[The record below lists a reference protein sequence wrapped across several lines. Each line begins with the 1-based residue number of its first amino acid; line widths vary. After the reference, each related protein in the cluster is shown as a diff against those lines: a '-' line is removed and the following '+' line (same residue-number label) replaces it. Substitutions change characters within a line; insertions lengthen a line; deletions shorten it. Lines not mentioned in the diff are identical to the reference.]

1 MQSSKGIIN
10 DVELAEEYE
19 EIIKSSR
26 QNFISTIN
34 SSKIDL
40 TVACELKD
48 QIYMRIKNY
57 HELIDIRHRIKL
69 AQGQDKARSNR
80 SFDINVKI
88 TKQNE
93 YKEHDF
99 AERSVKDA
107 CIVLERVLEMIEWY
121 KS

>member
-1 MQSSKGIIN
+1 MQSSNGIIN

-99 AERSVKDA
+99 AERFVKDA
-107 CIVLERVLEMIEWY
+107 CIVLERVLEMIE
-121 KS
+121 